1 MAIETGTY
9 DRELATRLARRAV
22 AEAAPDELAQFELTA
37 RAFHS
42 APEHRRFGGGRR
54 AGEPL
59 GLGLE
64 TVSAML
70 GTVALA
76 AAVQVLAHLAQQAAG
91 HVVDTARQGLL
102 SRLRR
107 LRRRG
112 EPEQQSVAALPSP
125 EPLTAAQLADLRR
138 VARETALRLRVPE
151 DAARAIA
158 DGIVAELAI
167 VTATPTATPTATS
180 TPTPSA
186 TATTEP
192 GAGAESG
199 PEPVSIAQPLSD
211 AGPAGPRASVVHDA
225 TTMATGSSD
234 ADTGTG
240 STIAAAAAAPTP
252 GSGAPTG
259 YGGAAVDANEPDGP
273 GAAPAGA
280 GAGG

>member
-1 MAIETGTY
+1 MASGTGTY

-42 APEHRRFGGGRR
+42 APEHRRFGGGPR

-64 TVSAML
+64 TAAAML

-91 HVVDTARQGLL
+91 HVVDTARHGL
-102 SRLRR
+102 LRR

-112 EPEQQSVAALPSP
+112 EPEQQPVAALPSP
-125 EPLTAAQLADLRR
+125 EPLTSAQLADLRR

-167 VTATPTATPTATS
+167 VTATPTATAVTATPTAT
-180 TPTPSA
+180 

-192 GAGAESG
+192 GAGADSG
-199 PEPVSIAQPLSD
+199 PEPVAIAQPLSD
-211 AGPAGPRASVVHDA
+211 TGPAGPRASVGPDA
-225 TTMATGSSD
+225 TTMATGRPD
-234 ADTGTG
+234 ADTDTG
-240 STIAAAAAAPTP
+240 STLAAAAAGPTP
-252 GSGAPTG
+252 GSGAAIG